1 MKKFRFL
8 VEYGLKKRVFRK
20 AFLIANIIIGLML
33 IAIINLPAIISHF
46 SKDEDPILNMNV
58 QVYNETAED
67 ELATKLSTQLNEPYE
82 GYTFFIVTRIEDMP
96 DLDAFWLNEDIDFL
110 FVFSGDFTSP
120 TVALYSKHP
129 VMNNML
135 FSQIEL
141 LVISEQIAD
150 FERPVFIVHRAPD
163 YEDPD
168 EAAMLGSIIS
178 FLVLPMFILITM
190 GTQFVGVDIIE
201 EKSTKAIE
209 TIISSVPAKIHFLA
223 KITSSMFFIIIQSML
238 LLIYSVIG
246 SLIGGA
252 VASGD
257 VNLPDGG
264 TSLIAYLGTIIP
276 HWPLV
281 LLFTGLFMIA
291 GTLFYLIIASLFA
304 SMATTQED
312 YQQFQA
318 PLMIMLVAGFYIG
331 LLSPLFGGTGFLK
344 VMAFVPLFTPI
355 VAPIAYASGVLTTL
369 EAVIALVVITGI
381 TIGTMYLV
389 APVYRVAILS
399 YEQTKFFKRIG
410 NYFKKAFARNGK
422 GNKHDS

>member
-1 MKKFRFL
+1 MKKCRFL

-20 AFLIANIIIGLML
+20 AFLIANIIIGLLL
-33 IAIINLPAIISHF
+33 IAIINLPVIIGYF
-46 SKDEDPILNMNV
+46 SPEEDPVLNMNV
-58 QVYNETAED
+58 QVYNETVED
-67 ELATKLSTQLNEPYE
+67 ELAAKLSSQLNEPYE
-82 GYTFFIVTRIEDMP
+82 GYEFFIVTSVDVMP
-96 DLDAFWLNEDIDFL
+96 DLETFWLDEDVDFL
-110 FVFSGDFTSP
+110 LVFTGDFTSP
-120 TVALYSKHP
+120 TVALYSKQP
-129 VMNNML
+129 YLNNML

-141 LVISEQIAD
+141 LVISEQIVG
-150 FERPVFIVHRAPD
+150 FERPIFIAHRAPD

-168 EAAMLGSIIS
+168 EAAMLGSIVS

-223 KITSSMFFIIIQSML
+223 KITSSMLFIIIQSML
-238 LLIYSVIG
+238 LLTYSMIG
-246 SLIGGA
+246 ALIGGA
-252 VASGD
+252 AASGG
-257 VNLPDGG
+257 VNLPDGN
-264 TSLIAYLGTIIP
+264 TSLLAYLGDLIP
-276 HWPLV
+276 HWPMV

-291 GTLFYLIIASLFA
+291 GTLFYLIVASLFA

-331 LLSPLFGGTGFLK
+331 LLSPLFGGTAFLK

-369 EAVIALVVITGI
+369 EASIAFVVITGVM
-381 TIGTMYLV
+381 IGTMYLV

-399 YEQTKFFKRIG
+399 YEQTKFFKRIR

-422 GNKHDS
+422 GKKKG